1 MIAPD
6 TAPYSEEEAFR
17 VGNYQIVDTSDNVI
31 VDGEGDDFVEI
42 VDGKAG
48 MTVSPDGID
57 NGDYKLLI
65 SSFVGSKKADQ
76 PLKISG
82 NWECNFTI

>member
-17 VGNYQIVDTSDNVI
+17 VGNYQIVDVSDSVI
-31 VDGEGDDFVEI
+31 VGGEGDNFVEI
-42 VDGKAG
+42 VDGKAV
-48 MTVSPDGID
+48 MTVPMDGID
-57 NGDYKLLI
+57 NA
-65 SSFVGSKKADQ
+65 ADQ
-76 PLKISG
+76 LLCWFQESRPTSKISG